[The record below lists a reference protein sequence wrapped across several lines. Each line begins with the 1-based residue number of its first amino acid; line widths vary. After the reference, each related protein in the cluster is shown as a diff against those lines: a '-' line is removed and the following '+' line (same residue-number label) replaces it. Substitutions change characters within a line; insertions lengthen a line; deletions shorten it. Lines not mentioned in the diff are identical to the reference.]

1 MIIMMSD
8 NENKY
13 LIAALAKNKYFLFLV
28 KIKQPTIKAK
38 YIHNIKILNLII
50 IIGFFL
56 NA

>member
-1 MIIMMSD
+1 MMSD